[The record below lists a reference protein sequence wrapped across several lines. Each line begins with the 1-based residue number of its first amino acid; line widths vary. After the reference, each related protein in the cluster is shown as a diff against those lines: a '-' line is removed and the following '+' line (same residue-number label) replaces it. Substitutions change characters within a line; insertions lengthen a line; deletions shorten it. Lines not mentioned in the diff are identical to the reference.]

1 MFFVLG
7 VGTGMVVRASDL
19 HSSCSKAPNV
29 GLCFSAD
36 FFLSGTTCSALGAPI
51 RSRAI
56 SFTAFTARNGFA
68 FFFLAM
74 AFRKC
79 NPLRKVL

>member
-1 MFFVLG
+1 MKATVSYG
-7 VGTGMVVRASDL
+7 
-19 HSSCSKAPNV
+19 SSLSKLPNV

-56 SFTAFTARNGFA
+56 SFTAFTARKGFV
-68 FFFLAM
+68 FLFLAM
-74 AFRKC
+74 AFASV
-79 NPLRKVL
+79 NPLRKVLRASHSVE